1 MKKEE
6 LNEYGYPINKDSDKK
21 IRQGMDFGTWVGLIL
36 ILIMIIWWVLKLVGI
51 IWLQRIKIRDLNY
64 SVIEILLGNIGEKS

>member
-1 MKKEE
+1 MVDRFLSQRIKVEIFQKERDKMKKEE

-21 IRQGMDFGTWVGLIL
+21 IRQGMDFGTWVGFIL

-51 IWLQRIKIRDLNY
+51 I
-64 SVIEILLGNIGEKS
+64 

>member
-6 LNEYGYPINKDSDKK
+6 LNEWGYPINKDSDKK

-36 ILIMIIWWVLKLVGI
+36 ILIMRKKSHSETEKK
-51 IWLQRIKIRDLNY
+51 RIDVPY
-64 SVIEILLGNIGEKS
+64 FLLGLSFV

>member
-6 LNEYGYPINKDSDKK
+6 LNEWGYPINKDSDKK

-36 ILIMIIWWVLKLVGI
+36 ILIMMIWGVLKPVGI
-51 IWLQRIKIRDLNY
+51 I
-64 SVIEILLGNIGEKS
+64 

>member
-21 IRQGMDFGTWVGLIL
+21 IRQGMDFGTWVGFIL

-51 IWLQRIKIRDLNY
+51 IRLQRIKIRDLNY
-64 SVIEILLGNIGEKS
+64 SVI

>member
-1 MKKEE
+1 MVNRFLSQRIKVEIFQKERDKMKKEE
-6 LNEYGYPINKDSDKK
+6 LNEYGYPIIKDSDKK

-51 IWLQRIKIRDLNY
+51 I
-64 SVIEILLGNIGEKS
+64 

>member
-1 MKKEE
+1 MVNRFLSQRIKVEIFEKERDKMKKEE

-51 IWLQRIKIRDLNY
+51 I
-64 SVIEILLGNIGEKS
+64 